1 MNHLN
6 KKVALLIA
14 ILFSLCCIQ
23 LASAAIYYTP
33 AYANVSENFMLN
45 ITVSAPETTGNVTQV
60 IVQDMALP
68 PFAVDYTSNSSSI
81 TTPGV
86 LLFTPAGLKMAW
98 YNLTEPGIITNG
110 TNQSFTIW
118 MNNTMAG
125 APSSFKIV
133 VCLYNST
140 VQAPFTRDCNSQDPF
155 FVGNQTITIGMNF
168 GFSGYVKNDT
178 GILQNGTN
186 ITVYEYIMGTS
197 GPPTEIPI
205 ASAIT
210 GGTGT
215 TGLFRFHGLNGSASL
230 YKIKLLYNNSIRATL
245 VGPNLPP
252 FPSNMFYSVPPP
264 PGAENMPMFKKM
276 PNINGSTF
284 YLQPAVTINV
294 SAVGNVPPG
303 NGSGKSV
310 KFGYELIDN
319 AVGFPIESNVRSNNW
334 NKKIVVPM
342 GRSYTVMLLRDPI
355 SFTGYD
361 WCFEGDTPLMN
372 ATACPSPPTSMQVTS
387 ANLSNEAGGQ
397 GGILNIT
404 INLSYSMQYLSGC
417 LDLSGNSTLVN
428 ITKVITR
435 LTPWTGFVPPMD
447 AKISDFNVTNS
458 SDNLVY
464 NDARCAGFGTWG
476 TFYNVS
482 LMGSANDI
490 GYLMEFYAKNSSDE
504 ATNGTVALAGFQN
517 LSMGE
522 ASKWLNI
529 TLYPLTGQYV
539 TSSTANTTKMK
550 IMVQNSSGAAITT
563 SMHMQVK
570 VKHPVFGT
578 MNYIIEDL
586 SGGITYLP
594 ILNNSN
600 WAKVSVYP
608 NEGPP
613 VEKTLNLALTQNNV
627 TVQIGEMTFR
637 RPLPNGSLDSQGINV
652 SNKDIDPF
660 TGINMTFYRNAD
672 GCNTPNPPESCVL
685 TRMDANDFNPMVV
698 MMAGKVNLELKMTG
712 SGTTLFFV
720 NFDLLSAKPPTNSIM
735 SNNASSASAS
745 AQTQTWEAGS
755 FVPHVYDHAFVVM
768 PYNESRG
775 APDYINESLSSFNM
789 SLPYLKDENWN
800 IVWNGTNGSTTASLP
815 DEYTDFNAGIYAP
828 LLRTGGSNCSLTNAS
843 SACFMNKTNSSTIGG
858 YFSLRVPHFS
868 GVGAGITGLA
878 PAAGAAAT
886 TTTTTTSGASSGS
899 TAETEV
905 SESRTFTNIAANS
918 ENTFRISN
926 AEKIGVNALVFSTTE
941 DLANVRVTVTK
952 LVARPSSVDKAPEG
966 GLYRYIEVDAPMLEG
981 KLKEAKVQFEVTK
994 KWLDDNDYKPEHIR
1008 LVRFADNSWRTLTTS
1023 ILSEQSDKVFYEA
1036 ITPGF
1041 SYFAITAVKEA
1052 EEADAEEAEEAEDT
1066 SVGEDALITA
1076 PTAEEKES
1084 SLIRTLLIV
1093 VGVLALLL
1101 LAALGY
1107 KKKRVL
1113 VFWREPTDKERQEH
1127 LRGQFLKRKKQQS
1140 WGGGND

>member
-1 MNHLN
+1 
-6 KKVALLIA
+6 
-14 ILFSLCCIQ
+14 
-23 LASAAIYYTP
+23 
-33 AYANVSENFMLN
+33 
-45 ITVSAPETTGNVTQV
+45 
-60 IVQDMALP
+60 
-68 PFAVDYTSNSSSI
+68 
-81 TTPGV
+81 
-86 LLFTPAGLKMAW
+86 
-98 YNLTEPGIITNG
+98 
-110 TNQSFTIW
+110 
-118 MNNTMAG
+118 
-125 APSSFKIV
+125 
-133 VCLYNST
+133 
-140 VQAPFTRDCNSQDPF
+140 
-155 FVGNQTITIGMNF
+155 
-168 GFSGYVKNDT
+168 
-178 GILQNGTN
+178 
-186 ITVYEYIMGTS
+186 
-197 GPPTEIPI
+197 
-205 ASAIT
+205 
-210 GGTGT
+210 
-215 TGLFRFHGLNGSASL
+215 
-230 YKIKLLYNNSIRATL
+230 
-245 VGPNLPP
+245 
-252 FPSNMFYSVPPP
+252 
-264 PGAENMPMFKKM
+264 
-276 PNINGSTF
+276 
-284 YLQPAVTINV
+284 
-294 SAVGNVPPG
+294 
-303 NGSGKSV
+303 
-310 KFGYELIDN
+310 
-319 AVGFPIESNVRSNNW
+319 
-334 NKKIVVPM
+334 
-342 GRSYTVMLLRDPI
+342 
-355 SFTGYD
+355 
-361 WCFEGDTPLMN
+361 
-372 ATACPSPPTSMQVTS
+372 
-387 ANLSNEAGGQ
+387 
-397 GGILNIT
+397 
-404 INLSYSMQYLSGC
+404 
-417 LDLSGNSTLVN
+417 
-428 ITKVITR
+428 
-435 LTPWTGFVPPMD
+435 
-447 AKISDFNVTNS
+447 
-458 SDNLVY
+458 
-464 NDARCAGFGTWG
+464 
-476 TFYNVS
+476 
-482 LMGSANDI
+482 
-490 GYLMEFYAKNSSDE
+490 
-504 ATNGTVALAGFQN
+504 
-517 LSMGE
+517 
-522 ASKWLNI
+522 
-529 TLYPLTGQYV
+529 
-539 TSSTANTTKMK
+539 KMK